1 LRRLKNWHSH
11 SSSSS
16 NSSTGSMDR
25 VSAAAAAAVVV
36 VVDNPSVT
44 LQDGTDCCLL
54 HRLPLSLCVTSKL
67 TSVWFNDA

>member
-1 LRRLKNWHSH
+1 
-11 SSSSS
+11 
-16 NSSTGSMDR
+16 MDR

-54 HRLPLSLCVTSKL
+54 HRLPLSRCVTSKL